1 MERLRVALH
10 TPGSLAEDNGL
21 ASKPQ
26 LLETKINVFF
36 KWL

>member
-1 MERLRVALH
+1 MH
-10 TPGSLAEDNGL
+10 TPASLAEDNGL

-26 LLETKINVFF
+26 LLETKINDFF